1 MERFGYGD
9 ALLQIRLESRTSND
23 KERNTDMKLVD
34 MTLTEYLEIL
44 ESSAP
49 APGGG
54 SVSALSS
61 AQGAAL
67 VSMVAGLTIGKEKY
81 AEYEE
86 VCKETKDKML
96 SLFKEL
102 HEGIDKD
109 TDAFNVVAAAYKM
122 PKETEEE
129 KAARSAAIRAANVG
143 ATEVPFHTV
152 ELSLEGLKAM
162 KKMAGRFNMN
172 AASDFGV
179 AAQSFLLGAQG
190 AWLNVKI
197 NLPGVK
203 DEALQAKF
211 AKAEEMKN
219 EAEIIANEIFRE
231 VEESL

>member
-1 MERFGYGD
+1 
-9 ALLQIRLESRTSND
+9 
-23 KERNTDMKLVD
+23 MKLVD
-34 MTLTEYLEIL
+34 MTLTGYLEVL

-81 AEYEE
+81 VEYEE
-86 VCKETKDKML
+86 VCKETRDKML
-96 SLFKEL
+96 SLFEEL
-102 HEGIDKD
+102 RVGIDKD
-109 TDAFNVVAAAYKM
+109 TDAFNVVASAYKM
-122 PKETEEE
+122 PKDTDEQ
-129 KAARSAAIRAANVG
+129 KAARSAAIRTANVG

-152 ELSLEGLKAM
+152 ELSLEGLRAM
-162 KKMAGRFNMN
+162 QNMVGKFNMN

-179 AAQSFLLGAQG
+179 AAQSFLLGARG

-203 DEALQAKF
+203 DETLRDKF

-219 EAEIIANEIFRE
+219 EAEKIAEEIFKE
-231 VEESL
+231 IEKSL

>member
-1 MERFGYGD
+1 
-9 ALLQIRLESRTSND
+9 
-23 KERNTDMKLVD
+23 MKLVD
-34 MTLTEYLEIL
+34 MTLTAYLEVL

-67 VSMVAGLTIGKEKY
+67 VSMVAGLTVGKEKY

-86 VCKETKDKML
+86 ICKETREKML
-96 SLFKEL
+96 QLFAEL
-102 HEGIDKD
+102 HAGIDKD
-109 TDAFNVVAAAYKM
+109 TDAFNLVADAYKM
-122 PKETEEE
+122 PKDTDEQ

-143 ATEVPFHTV
+143 ATKVPFHTV

-162 KKMAGRFNMN
+162 QKMTGKFNMN

-179 AAQSFLLGAQG
+179 AAQSFLLGARG

-203 DEALQAKF
+203 DEALKAKF
-211 AKAEEMKN
+211 AEAEEMKN
-219 EAEIIANEIFRE
+219 EAEKIAEEIFKE
-231 VEESL
+231 IEKSL